1 MKQWILEG
9 ATKIGTTKIS
19 TSFFHATSVAVS
31 SPRRTGSA
39 QENTLA
45 AREGASLLSDG
56 RVASFVGGV
65 TRADDGGERG
75 LV

>member
-31 SPRRTGSA
+31 SPRRTVSA
-39 QENTLA
+39 QEITLA
-45 AREGASLLSDG
+45 ARKGASLLSDG
-56 RVASFVGGV
+56 LVASFVGGV